1 MGSSVAV
8 PSVLWRAGG
17 LICPKDPDMDVSKN
31 SGFYPQIINLNRVF
45 RYFHHPFWGFYHCF
59 WKHPYIPLRI
69 HGEMVYSPTWMVDFY
84 GFHVGT
90 VNIPYMDIMD
100 PMGMSLERDYIPP
113 YSYDLGMGCFRPSIL
128 F

>member
-1 MGSSVAV
+1 M
-8 PSVLWRAGG
+8 PD
-17 LICPKDPDMDVSKN
+17 KDP
-31 SGFYPQIINLNRVF
+31 GFLKIVGFPPQIIHFNTVF
-45 RYFHHPFWGFYHCF
+45 PLFSPSIFGVFPLFLETPIYPITDPWDERY
-59 WKHPYIPLRI
+59 
-69 HGEMVYSPTWMVDFY
+69 YSPTWMVDFY